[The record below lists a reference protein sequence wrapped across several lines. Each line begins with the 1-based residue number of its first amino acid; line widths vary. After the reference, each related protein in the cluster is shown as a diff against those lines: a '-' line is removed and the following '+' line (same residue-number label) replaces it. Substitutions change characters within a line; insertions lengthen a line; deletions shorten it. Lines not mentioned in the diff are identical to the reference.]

1 MNYREISVSLPL
13 QKYIH
18 CVWQLTGS
26 PEEAR
31 MYGKQML
38 IPNES
43 VEIVF
48 NFADSFPDTLHKIV
62 SDPYTSYVVGP
73 ITKTGHT
80 DFQGTINLLG
90 ITFRPG
96 MAFPFIQANI
106 ETIKNSVV
114 PLSYIW
120 QDMALLHDEIKN
132 TSSFEAKLAK
142 VEILCFKKLE
152 QTSAKHLDRLND
164 VFSCF
169 NKHAT
174 QQHLPSVQDLAK
186 MTGYSE
192 RTLERHFP
200 IYAGLSPKEYLR
212 IRRINNVAKSVL
224 VDKEDIYEAIV
235 TNGFVDYSHLTKEL
249 HYFDYKDFTT
259 KPFSHTDFISSY
271 LAA

>member
-1 MNYREISVSLPL
+1 MNYREMSVGLTL

-31 MYGKQML
+31 VYGKQML

-43 VEIVF
+43 AERVF
-48 NFADSFPDTLHKIV
+48 NFADSFPDILHKTV

-73 ITKTGHT
+73 ITKTGTT

-96 MAFPFIQANI
+96 MAFPFIQASI

-120 QDMALLHDEIKN
+120 QDMALQYDEIKN

-142 VEILCFKKLE
+142 IETLCFKKLE
-152 QTSAKHLDRLND
+152 LTSAKHLERLNY
-164 VFSCF
+164 VFSYL
-169 NKHAT
+169 NKHSM
-174 QQHLPSVQDLAK
+174 QQDLPLVQDLAK
-186 MTGYSE
+186 LTGYSE

-200 IYAGLSPKEYLR
+200 VYAGLSPKEYLR
-212 IRRINNVAKSVL
+212 IRRINNVAKTVL
-224 VDKEDIYEAIV
+224 VDKEDIYQAIV

-249 HYFDYKDFTT
+249 HYFAYKEFTA
-259 KPFSHTDFISSY
+259 KPFSHTDFVSSY